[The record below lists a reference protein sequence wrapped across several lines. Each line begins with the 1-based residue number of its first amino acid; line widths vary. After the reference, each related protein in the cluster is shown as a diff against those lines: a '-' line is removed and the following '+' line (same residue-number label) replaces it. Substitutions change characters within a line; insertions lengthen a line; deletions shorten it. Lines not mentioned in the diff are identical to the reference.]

1 MKAVGI
7 RELKAQL
14 SRYLRDVAGGETVLV
29 TDRGRV
35 IAELRAPGANPGA
48 PESDLERRLRVLAA
62 RIPLTMGRHRPGFVY
77 RESPLPPAPPGTALR
92 LINEERDE
100 HDRLR

>member
-1 MKAVGI
+1 MKAVGV

-35 IAELRAPGANPGA
+35 IAELRAPGTTPGA
-48 PESDLERRLRVLAA
+48 PESDFERRLRLLAA
-62 RIPLTMGRHRPGFVY
+62 RMPLVIGRRRPGFVY
-77 RESPLPPAPPGTALR
+77 RESPVRPAAPGTVRR
-92 LINEERDE
+92 LLDAERDE